1 MEYVPF
7 DYPDRIRRLRA
18 KLGLSQK
25 RLAELLGVS
34 FASVNRWENGQAR
47 PNRLAWGQILRLEID
62 DSGGLRKLPLTGGSS
77 SQVAGALFTA
87 EDKAAYRLTAPPEP
101 HEPGKVD
108 FTAPPESVRLAVEAE
123 RLTYGHLFSPAF
135 AIETSL
141 IDPLPHQRIAVYD
154 HMLPQPRL
162 RFLLA
167 DDAGAG
173 KTIMAGLYIREMLT
187 RRLIRRVLIVPPAGL
202 VGNWQREL
210 RTLFS
215 LPFKIVTGADARAGN
230 PFTGPESDLVIV
242 SVDTLCSVQTF
253 VRLGESGVEPYD
265 LVVFDEAHKLAAD
278 RNPDF
283 TVRKTDRYRLA
294 EAIAGASDDPDWM
307 LPWQC
312 HHLLLLTAT
321 PHMGKDFPYFCLWRL
336 LEPEIL
342 STIDAFN
349 AYPAQARRRHFLRR
363 TKEEMVRFD
372 GTPIYPKRESRTLSY
387 DLGPA
392 EQRLYDETTSYI
404 RTYYNRARILNRS
417 AARLAMSIFQRR
429 LASSTWALLRSL
441 ERRLE
446 KLDGLIEAIR
456 TGRLTEE
463 QLTAYQR
470 KIDKTPDIFDR
481 MTADEEEPQE
491 GREQNEVVEDQA
503 LTGVVATSLAEL
515 QAERMQVE
523 ELLGLARRV
532 FTSGEEAKFEKLRE
546 VVQDELFKDEK
557 ILIFTEHRDTL
568 DFLIRRLEGLGYTGR
583 VAFIHGGM
591 DYQEREAQVAFF
603 KRPAW
608 EGGANLMVATD
619 AAGEGIN
626 LQFCW
631 LMVNYDIPWNP
642 ARLEQR
648 MGRVHRYKQMH
659 DPVLIFNLVAGK
671 TREGKVLKTLL
682 EKLEYI
688 RRELGSDKVFDVIGM
703 QFEGVSLKELILQ
716 AVVDGQTDEAVRQVE
731 GCLTPEQVRA
741 RLAQRE
747 RLLGAGG
754 DIADQLPE
762 QRAKLERETLR
773 RLLPGYVRRFIEK
786 SAPLLDIG
794 IDGDLE
800 GYFSFRPLK
809 PGALDP
815 LWPVLESYDPARW
828 ERLTVYKPPE
838 GEQAIFLHPGEP
850 LFDRYCSLVR
860 GRFAALARRGGVFV
874 DPYAERPYLFH
885 VVLVRVMRRADPAL
899 PEFFGREEL
908 VESRLVALRQDET
921 GKIEECPVEH
931 LLLLRGAK
939 GIPAAAIP
947 LVSTIAA
954 ACEQAKNFVVERI
967 AEPLAAARRQ
977 ALLNTLAGREE
988 FILRGYA
995 YREAE
1000 LALKRTR
1007 LSDRVGA
1014 GDAAARGELTKVK
1027 KQQRELAERIER
1039 SLAVLRRE
1047 PELIVPGEVHFLAH
1061 ALVVP
1066 SYDPEDRARYD
1077 REIERIAV
1085 RVAWGY
1091 EESRGC
1097 TVRDV
1102 SAPELAIRA
1111 GLEAYPGFDLL
1122 SRHPGGEE
1130 RAIEVKGRAG
1140 IGDIELSENEWARA
1154 CNLRDRYW
1162 LYVVYDC
1169 AGVHP
1174 RLLRVQDPFGKLL
1187 ARRKGGVV
1195 IGEQEIF
1202 EAAEEER

>member
-1 MEYVPF
+1 MEYIPF

-62 DSGGLRKLPLTGGSS
+62 GSGGLRKPPLTGGGS
-77 SQVAGALFTA
+77 SQVAGALSAA
-87 EDKAAYRLTAPPEP
+87 EDKAAYRLSGKPPEP

-108 FTAPPESVRLAVEAE
+108 FTAPPEIVRLAVEAE

-135 AIETSL
+135 ATETSL

-173 KTIMAGLYIREMLT
+173 KTIMTGLYIREMLT

-215 LPFKIVTGADARAGN
+215 LPFKIVTGADARSGN

-242 SVDTLCSVQTF
+242 SVDTLCSAQAF
-253 VRLGESGVEPYD
+253 ARLRESDVEPYD

-307 LPWQC
+307 LSWQC

-349 AYPAQARRRHFLRR
+349 AYPAEARRRHFLRR

-392 EQRLYDETTSYI
+392 EQQLYDETTSYI

-429 LASSTWALLRSL
+429 LASSTCALLRSL

-446 KLDGLIEAIR
+446 KLDGLIEDIR
-456 TGRLTEE
+456 SGRLTEE

-470 KIDKTPDIFDR
+470 KADRTADIFDR

-515 QAERMQVE
+515 QAERRQVE
-523 ELLGLARRV
+523 DLLGLARQV
-532 FTSGEEAKFEKLRE
+532 LASGEEAKFEKLRE
-546 VVQDELFKDEK
+546 VVQDGRFKDEK

-583 VAFIHGGM
+583 VASIHGGM

-603 KRPAW
+603 KRPAR

-671 TREGKVLKTLL
+671 TREGRVLKTLL
-682 EKLEYI
+682 EKLEQI

-716 AVVDGQTDEAVRQVE
+716 AVVDDHADEAVRQVE
-731 GCLTPEQVRA
+731 GRLTPEQVKA

-747 RLLGAGG
+747 KLLGAGG
-754 DIADQLPE
+754 DIAFQLPE
-762 QRAKLERETLR
+762 QRAKLERETFR

-794 IDGDLE
+794 IDGDPE

-850 LFDRYCSLVR
+850 LFDRYCSLVH
-860 GRFAALARRGGVFV
+860 GRFAALALRGGVFV
-874 DPYAERPYLFH
+874 DPYVERPYLFH

-899 PEFFGREEL
+899 PGVFGREEL

-921 GKIEECPVEH
+921 GKIEECPVE
-931 LLLLRGAK
+931 LLMLLRGAPT
-939 GIPAAAIP
+939 IPAAAIP

-954 ACEQAKNFVVERI
+954 ACEQVKNFVVERI
-967 AEPLAAARRQ
+967 AGPLADARRQ
-977 ALLNTLAGREE
+977 ALLAALPGREE
-988 FILRGYA
+988 FIRRGYA

-1007 LSDRVGA
+1007 LSERANA
-1014 GDAAARGELTKVK
+1014 GDAAAKGELAKVK
-1027 KQQRELAERIER
+1027 KQQRELAGRIER

-1047 PELIVPGEVHFLAH
+1047 PELIVPGEVRFLAH

-1066 SYDPEDRARYD
+1066 SSAPEDRARYD
-1077 REIERIAV
+1077 REIEKIAV

-1091 EESRGC
+1091 EEGRGC
-1097 TVRDV
+1097 AVRDV

-1169 AGVHP
+1169 ASAHP
-1174 RLLRVQDPFGKLL
+1174 RLLRIQDPFGKLL

-1195 IGEQEIF
+1195 IGEQEVF
-1202 EAAEEER
+1202 AAAEGG

>member
-1 MEYVPF
+1 
-7 DYPDRIRRLRA
+7 
-18 KLGLSQK
+18 
-25 RLAELLGVS
+25 
-34 FASVNRWENGQAR
+34 
-47 PNRLAWGQILRLEID
+47 
-62 DSGGLRKLPLTGGSS
+62 
-77 SQVAGALFTA
+77 
-87 EDKAAYRLTAPPEP
+87 
-101 HEPGKVD
+101 
-108 FTAPPESVRLAVEAE
+108 
-123 RLTYGHLFSPAF
+123 
-135 AIETSL
+135 
-141 IDPLPHQRIAVYD
+141 
-154 HMLPQPRL
+154 
-162 RFLLA
+162 LLA

-242 SVDTLCSVQTF
+242 SVDTLCSAQTF
-253 VRLGESGVEPYD
+253 ARLRESGVEPYD

-294 EAIAGASDDPDWM
+294 EAIAGAPDDPAWM
-307 LPWQC
+307 LPWRC

-342 STIDAFN
+342 STLDAFN
-349 AYPAQARRRHFLRR
+349 AYPAEARRRHFLRR

-429 LASSTWALLRSL
+429 LASSTYALLRSL

-446 KLDGLIEAIR
+446 KLDGLIEDIR
-456 TGRLTEE
+456 TDRLTEE

-470 KIDKTPDIFDR
+470 KVDKTPDIFDR

-503 LTGVVATSLAEL
+503 LIGVVATSLSEL

-523 ELLGLARRV
+523 DLLSLARRV
-532 FTSGEEAKFEKLRE
+532 LASGEEAKFEKLRE
-546 VVQDELFKDEK
+546 VVQDERFKDEK

-583 VAFIHGGM
+583 VASVHGGM

-603 KRPAW
+603 KRPAR

-631 LMVNYDIPWNP
+631 LMVNYDLPWNP

-682 EKLEYI
+682 EKLEQI

-716 AVVDGQTDEAVRQVE
+716 AVVDEQTNEAVRQVE
-731 GCLTPEQVRA
+731 GRLTPEQVKA

-747 RLLGAGG
+747 KLLGAGG
-754 DIADQLPE
+754 DIALQLPE
-762 QRAKLERETLR
+762 QRAKLERETFR

-794 IDGDLE
+794 IDGDPE
-800 GYFSFRPLK
+800 GYFSFRPLR

-838 GEQAIFLHPGEP
+838 GEQAIFLHPGEL
-850 LFDRYCSLVR
+850 LFDRCCSLVR
-860 GRFAALARRGGVFV
+860 GRFAALARKGGVFV

-885 VVLVRVMRRADPAL
+885 VVLVR
-899 PEFFGREEL
+899 
-908 VESRLVALRQDET
+908 
-921 GKIEECPVEH
+921 GKYS
-931 LLLLRGAK
+931 AK
-939 GIPAAAIP
+939 P
-947 LVSTIAA
+947 L
-954 ACEQAKNFVVERI
+954 C
-967 AEPLAAARRQ
+967 
-977 ALLNTLAGREE
+977 
-988 FILRGYA
+988 
-995 YREAE
+995 
-1000 LALKRTR
+1000 
-1007 LSDRVGA
+1007 
-1014 GDAAARGELTKVK
+1014 
-1027 KQQRELAERIER
+1027 
-1039 SLAVLRRE
+1039 
-1047 PELIVPGEVHFLAH
+1047 
-1061 ALVVP
+1061 
-1066 SYDPEDRARYD
+1066 
-1077 REIERIAV
+1077 
-1085 RVAWGY
+1085 
-1091 EESRGC
+1091 
-1097 TVRDV
+1097 
-1102 SAPELAIRA
+1102 
-1111 GLEAYPGFDLL
+1111 
-1122 SRHPGGEE
+1122 
-1130 RAIEVKGRAG
+1130 
-1140 IGDIELSENEWARA
+1140 
-1154 CNLRDRYW
+1154 
-1162 LYVVYDC
+1162 
-1169 AGVHP
+1169 
-1174 RLLRVQDPFGKLL
+1174 
-1187 ARRKGGVV
+1187 
-1195 IGEQEIF
+1195 
-1202 EAAEEER
+1202 

>member
-1 MEYVPF
+1 MRFIPH

-47 PNRLAWGQILRLEID
+47 PNRLAWAQILRLEME
-62 DSGGLRKLPLTGGSS
+62 GLEGLHKPALPGGSGLPTD
-77 SQVAGALFTA
+77 AALAA
-87 EDKAAYRLTAPPEP
+87 EDRATYRPSAAPPEP
-101 HEPGKVD
+101 MPGPMD
-108 FTAPPESVRLAVEAE
+108 FSAPSEIVRLAVEAE

-135 AIETSL
+135 ATETSR
-141 IDPLPHQRIAVYD
+141 IDPLPHQRLAVYE

-173 KTIMAGLYIREMLT
+173 KTIMTGLYIREMLA

-215 LPFKIVTGADARAGN
+215 LPFKIVTGAEARAGN
-230 PFTGPESDLVIV
+230 PFTGPEGDLVIV
-242 SVDTLCSVQTF
+242 SLDTLAGPPTF
-253 VRLGESGVEPYD
+253 SRLGEPGVEPYD

-307 LPWQC
+307 LPWRC

-342 STIDAFN
+342 PTVDAFN
-349 AYPAQARRRHFLRR
+349 AYPEPARRRHFLRR

-392 EQRLYDETTSYI
+392 EQQLYEATTSYI
-404 RTYYNRARILNRS
+404 RTYYSRARILNRS

-446 KLDGLIEAIR
+446 KLDGLIEDIQS
-456 TGRLTEE
+456 GRLTEE
-463 QLTAYQR
+463 QLAAYQR
-470 KIDKTPDIFDR
+470 KLDKTPDVLDR

-491 GREQNEVVEDQA
+491 GREQNEVAEDQA

-515 QAERMQVE
+515 QAERGEVSH
-523 ELLGLARRV
+523 LLGLARRV
-532 FTSGEEAKFEKLRE
+532 LASGEESKFEKLRE
-546 VVQDELFKDEK
+546 VVQDERFQDEK

-568 DFLIRRLEGLGYTGR
+568 DYLVRRLEGLGYTGR
-583 VAFIHGGM
+583 VAHIHGGM

-603 KRPAW
+603 RRPNR

-631 LMVNYDIPWNP
+631 LMVNYDLPWNP

-648 MGRVHRYKQMH
+648 MGRVHRYKQRH

-671 TREGKVLKTLL
+671 TREGRVLKTLL
-682 EKLEYI
+682 EKLEQI
-688 RRELGSDKVFDVIGM
+688 RRELGSDKVFDVIGL

-716 AVVDGQTDEAVRQVE
+716 AVVDEETEEAVRQVE
-731 GCLTPEQVRA
+731 GRLTPEQVRA

-747 RLLGAGG
+747 KLLGTGG
-754 DIADQLPE
+754 DIARHLPE
-762 QRAKLERETLR
+762 EQAKLERETLR
-773 RLLPGYVRRFIEK
+773 RLLPGYVRRFLEK

-794 IDGDLE
+794 LEGDPE

-815 LWPVLESYDPARW
+815 LWPVLESYAPARW

-838 GEQAIFLHPGEP
+838 GEPAIFLHPGEP

-860 GRFAALARRGGVFV
+860 ARFAAGARRGGVFV
-874 DPYAERPYLFH
+874 DPYAERPYFFH
-885 VVLVRVMRRADPAL
+885 VALVRVIRQADPAL
-899 PEFFGREEL
+899 PEVFGREEL
-908 VESRLVALRQDET
+908 VETRLVALRQDET
-921 GKIEECPVEH
+921 GSIAECPVEH
-931 LLLLRGAK
+931 LMLLRGAST
-939 GIPAAAIP
+939 IPPAAIP
-947 LVSTIAA
+947 LVSTLAA
-954 ACEQAKNFVVERI
+954 ACEQAKNFVRERI
-967 AEPLAAARRQ
+967 AEAVAATHRQ
-977 ALLNTLAGREE
+977 TLLGTLAERED
-988 FILRGYA
+988 FIRRGYA

-1000 LALKRTR
+1000 LAWRRAR
-1007 LSDRVGA
+1007 LAER
-1014 GDAAARGELTKVK
+1014 AAAGEAAAKGELTRVK
-1027 KQQRELAERIER
+1027 KQQRELADRMER

-1047 PELIVPGEVHFLAH
+1047 PELIVPGEARFVAH

-1097 TVRDV
+1097 AVRDV
-1102 SAPELAIRA
+1102 SAPELAVRA

-1140 IGDIELSENEWARA
+1140 IGDIELSENEWGRA
-1154 CNLRDRYW
+1154 CNLRHRYW

-1169 AGVHP
+1169 ASAHP

-1187 ARRKGGVV
+1187 ARRQGGVV

-1202 EAAEEER
+1202 EAAET

>member
-1 MEYVPF
+1 
-7 DYPDRIRRLRA
+7 
-18 KLGLSQK
+18 
-25 RLAELLGVS
+25 
-34 FASVNRWENGQAR
+34 
-47 PNRLAWGQILRLEID
+47 
-62 DSGGLRKLPLTGGSS
+62 
-77 SQVAGALFTA
+77 
-87 EDKAAYRLTAPPEP
+87 
-101 HEPGKVD
+101 
-108 FTAPPESVRLAVEAE
+108 
-123 RLTYGHLFSPAF
+123 RLTYGHLFSPAL
-135 AIETSL
+135 ATETSL

-154 HMLPQPRL
+154 HLLPQPRL

-173 KTIMAGLYIREMLT
+173 KTIMSGLYIREMLT

-242 SVDTLCSVQTF
+242 SVDTLCSAQTF
-253 VRLGESGVEPYD
+253 ARLGESGVEPYD
-265 LVVFDEAHKLAAD
+265 LVVFDEAHKLSAD

-307 LPWQC
+307 LPWRC

-349 AYPAQARRRHFLRR
+349 AYPAEARRRHFLRR

-392 EQRLYDETTSYI
+392 EQRLYDETTGYI

-446 KLDGLIEAIR
+446 KLDGLIEDIR

-463 QLTAYQR
+463 ELTAYQR
-470 KIDKTPDIFDR
+470 KVDKTPDIFDR

-491 GREQNEVVEDQA
+491 GREQNEAVEDQA
-503 LTGVVATSLAEL
+503 LKGVVATSLAEL
-515 QAERMQVE
+515 QAERREVFD
-523 ELLGLARRV
+523 LLNLARRV
-532 FTSGEEAKFEKLRE
+532 FASGEESKFEKLRE
-546 VVQDELFKDEK
+546 VVQDERFKDEK

-583 VAFIHGGM
+583 VASIHGGM

-603 KRPAW
+603 KRPVR

-682 EKLEYI
+682 EKLEQI

-716 AVVDGQTDEAVRQVE
+716 AVVDEQTDEAVRQVE
-731 GCLTPEQVRA
+731 GRLTPEQVKA

-747 RLLGAGG
+747 KLLGAGG
-754 DIADQLPE
+754 DIALQLAE
-762 QRAKLERETLR
+762 QRAKIEREALR

-794 IDGDLE
+794 IDGDPE

-838 GEQAIFLHPGEP
+838 GEQAVFLHPGEP

-860 GRFAALARRGGVFV
+860 GRFADLARKGGVFV
-874 DPYAERPYLFH
+874 DPYAERPYFFH
-885 VVLVRVMRRADPAL
+885 LALVRVVRRADPAL
-899 PEFFGREEL
+899 PEVFGREEP
-908 VESRLVALRQDET
+908 VESRLVGLRQDET
-921 GKIEECPVEH
+921 GEIEECPVEH
-931 LLLLRGAK
+931 LLLLRG
-939 GIPAAAIP
+939 GTTIPAAAIP

-954 ACEQAKNFVVERI
+954 ACEQAKNFVMDRI
-967 AEPLAAARRQ
+967 AELLAAARRQ
-977 ALLNTLAGREE
+977 ALLATLAGREE
-988 FILRGYA
+988 FIRRGYA
-995 YREAE
+995 YQEAE

-1007 LSDRVGA
+1007 LAERAGA

-1027 KQQRELAERIER
+1027 KQQRELAGRIER

-1047 PELIVPGEVHFLAH
+1047 PELIVPGEVRFMAH

-1066 SYDPEDRARYD
+1066 SSDPEDRARYD
-1077 REIERIAV
+1077 REIEKIAV

-1097 TVRDV
+1097 AVRDV

-1122 SRHPGGEE
+1122 SRHPGG
-1130 RAIEVKGRAG
+1130 
-1140 IGDIELSENEWARA
+1140 
-1154 CNLRDRYW
+1154 
-1162 LYVVYDC
+1162 
-1169 AGVHP
+1169 
-1174 RLLRVQDPFGKLL
+1174 
-1187 ARRKGGVV
+1187 
-1195 IGEQEIF
+1195 
-1202 EAAEEER
+1202 